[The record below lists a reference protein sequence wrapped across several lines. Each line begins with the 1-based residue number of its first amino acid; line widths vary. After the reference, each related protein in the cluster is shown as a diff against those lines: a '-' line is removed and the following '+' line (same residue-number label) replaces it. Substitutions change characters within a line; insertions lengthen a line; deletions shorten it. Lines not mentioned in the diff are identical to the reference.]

1 MNKNFFGLAL
11 LLSMFGMVQANVI
24 NWALPTLNDGT
35 TGILSSDYSIAFLTD
50 VTVNSGLVTSFTN
63 AGGSNSGVVSFAG
76 GSWGT
81 WSDSLATSGTVDY
94 YVAVLSGG
102 QYYTINDAN
111 NELLK
116 FTYDS
121 SVVTTNPTV
130 PDSGTFDAAS
140 ILVPDQTTV
149 DTVYTLT
156 VAVPEP
162 TTVLLGLAGLACL
175 FPRRKKSA

>member
-24 NWALPTLNDGT
+24 RWSLPTLNDGT
-35 TGILSSDYSIAFLTD
+35 TGILSSEYSIAFLTD
-50 VTVNSGLVTSFTN
+50 VTVNNGLVTSFTD
-63 AGGSNSGVVSFAG
+63 AGGSNSYVVPVDK
-76 GSWGT
+76 GSWGR
-81 WSDSLATSGTVDY
+81 WSDKLATSGTVDY
-94 YVAVLSGG
+94 YVAVFSGG

-121 SVVTTNPTV
+121 SVVSTNPTV

-149 DTVYTLT
+149 DTGYTLT

>member
-24 NWALPTLNDGT
+24 NWALPTLNDGK
-35 TGILSSDYSIAFLTD
+35 TGILSSAYSIAFLTD
-50 VTVNSGLVTSFTN
+50 VTVNNGLVTKFTD
-63 AGGSNSGVVSFAG
+63 AGGSNSDVVPFDK

-94 YVAVLSGG
+94 YVAVFSGG

-149 DTVYTLT
+149 NTGYTLT

>member
-35 TGILSSDYSIAFLTD
+35 TGILSSDYTIAFLTD
-50 VTVNSGLVTSFTN
+50 VTVANGLVTNFTN
-63 AGGSNSGVVSFAG
+63 AGGSNSGVVSVAQ

-149 DTVYTLT
+149 DTGYTLT